1 MIKYLMSKSVIERA
15 LIGLLFCI
23 IVFCFGFFFVL
34 NYVSTMEDPP
44 LGNTIY
50 ILIGSTLSVIP
61 ILGVIVILK
70 YLYDH
75 KKKQERRQRKRKK
88 HPLFYLNDLKK
99 LAKDPPK
106 DKKVE

>member
-15 LIGLLFCI
+15 LIGIVLCV
-23 IVFCFGFFFVL
+23 IVFAFGYFIVL
-34 NYVSTMEDPP
+34 NRISTMEDPP

-50 ILIGSTLSVIP
+50 ILIGSTLSVVP
-61 ILGVIVILK
+61 ILGVIVIIK

-75 KKKQERRQRKRKK
+75 KKRQERKQRKRKK
-88 HPLFYLNDLKK
+88 HPLFYL
-99 LAKDPPK
+99 KDFKNLTKEPTK